1 MSDTAI
7 KEAME
12 YEKQFAMNNKL
23 KSAYWEHERTMRDI
37 ASALY
42 SREKMGQERGEK
54 IGQERGD
61 KTGRQALSTLLQ
73 RLLQEGRK
81 EDVDRVL
88 RDNEYQEKL
97 LKEYHL
103 K

>member
-1 MSDTAI
+1 
-7 KEAME
+7 E

-73 RLLQEGRK
+73 KLLQEGRK

>member
-1 MSDTAI
+1 MNDI
-7 KEAME
+7 
-12 YEKQFAMNNKL
+12 QFD
-23 KSAYWEHERTMRDI
+23 ERTMRDI

-42 SREKMGQERGEK
+42 SREKAGQERGEK
-54 IGQERGD
+54 IGQERGEKIGD

-73 RLLQEGRK
+73 KLLEEGRK
-81 EDVDRVL
+81 EKVDRVL

-97 LKEYHL
+97 LREYHL

>member
-7 KEAME
+7 KEAMD
-12 YEKQFAMNNKL
+12 YEKQFATNNKL

-73 RLLQEGRK
+73 KLLQEGRK

>member
-7 KEAME
+7 KEAMD
-12 YEKQFAMNNKL
+12 YEKQFATNNKL

-42 SREKMGQERGEK
+42 SREKAGQERGEK
-54 IGQERGD
+54 IGQERGEKIGD

-73 RLLQEGRK
+73 KLLEEGRK
-81 EDVDRVL
+81 EEFDRVL
-88 RDNEYQEKL
+88 RDNEHQEK
-97 LKEYHL
+97 
-103 K
+103 